1 MKKLIRFLQFD
12 GDTLIMENIKM
23 AELILAEE
31 YAKKKNIPVDKV
43 SDAVKKEI
51 DNHPKFVKVKD
62 EFGKRNPR
70 LIYPMTK
77 FYVLENAPWE
87 DILRIADKFE
97 KAKLGPKELKLGPI
111 ENYAKLDTG
120 DGYKQ
125 LDEDIDSAVEAK
137 AARMAEP
144 REQPTRKTLIR
155 PEISLLVDEYA
166 KSKKIDPKEVTEE
179 QKLEL
184 SKSPVYQAVKSKFLD
199 DMNRPDLMYLF
210 TKFHVI
216 EKTPIKKLL
225 ELVDKLE
232 KYKPEPGELRHGTI
246 DAYGKLD
253 KKKDPPPGAEVLSDD
268 IDQMVMNRKAK
279 KMVDL
284 MPKRMR
290 EKYKLVADSD
300 DKKDKEKIKKLVYIA
315 NRLETLE
322 PKEMNDKITGKPVM
336 RTAMESFIKKSKRYD
351 DFKDLPNRPATYPEF
366 ANIDVAFDQMIKDG
380 EGEIDGWTSGVDDL
394 RQKLVNLEP
403 ASAILYDDGGFI
415 VSSARTSEAVAEVCK
430 IVSGGHCIRNEGSF
444 WSHTKGGFVQ
454 LSISDFN
461 RKVSDNLALYTM
473 TIRPDGNLKESA
485 GSNNNMSTYSKFD
498 NKPFQ
503 DVLTYLKYPDALI
516 RTCVRF
522 FPEEQRIKAAL
533 EKIYTIGAK
542 PETHQILTALTRV
555 HEGVLSG
562 IMSPDNWTRIC
573 GLVAQIIKDQLKLK
587 DWEFTTYFKENGIVT
602 TADLKIFEY
611 IVGKKYKPE
620 DAEVI
625 KEATRENIEI
635 AEYILADK
643 STLANLSKDDIA
655 YFKSIVGN
663 QSEILSAVDAL

>member
-1 MKKLIRFLQFD
+1 MKKLVRFLQFD
-12 GDTLIMENIKM
+12 DHTSLMENIKM
-23 AELILAEE
+23 AELILAED
-31 YAKKKNIPVDKV
+31 YAKKRKIPVDKV
-43 SDAVKKEI
+43 EKKEI
-51 DNHPKFVKVKD
+51 EENPKFIKVKN
-62 EFGKRNPR
+62 EFLKRNPR
-70 LIYPMTK
+70 LVYPMTK
-77 FYVLENAPWE
+77 FYVLEDAPWDE
-87 DILRIADKFE
+87 LMVIADKFE
-97 KAKLGPKELKLGPI
+97 KAKLGAKDLKLGPI
-111 ENYAKLDTG
+111 ENYAKIDTG
-120 DGYKQ
+120 DGYLQ
-125 LDEDIDSAVEAK
+125 LDKDIDDAVEAK
-137 AARMAEP
+137 AAKLAEP
-144 REQPTRKTLIR
+144 REQVNKKPTIR

-184 SKSPVYQAVKSKFLD
+184 SRNPAYQSLRSKFLD

-253 KKKDPPPGAEVLSDD
+253 KKKDPLPGAEVLSDD

-284 MPKRMR
+284 MPKRIR
-290 EKYKLVADSD
+290 EKYKLVADSE

-322 PKEMNDKITGKPVM
+322 PKEMNDRITGKPVM
-336 RTAMESFIKKSKRYD
+336 RTALESFIKKSKRYD

-366 ANIDVAFDQMIKDG
+366 ANIDVAFNQMIKDG

-403 ASAILYDDGGFI
+403 ASAILYDDDGFI
-415 VSSARTSEAVAEVCK
+415 VSSARTSDAVAEVCK

-444 WSHTKGGFVQ
+444 WTHTKGGYVQ

-461 RKVSDNLALYTM
+461 RKITDNLALYTM
-473 TIRPDGNLKESA
+473 TIKPDGTLKESA
-485 GSNNNMSTYSKFD
+485 GSSNDMSTYSRF
-498 NKPFQ
+498 NNRPFQ
-503 DVLTYLKYPDALI
+503 EVLTYLKYPESLI
-516 RTCVRF
+516 KTAVRY

-533 EKIYTIGAK
+533 EKIYTIGAR

-562 IMSPDNWTRIC
+562 IMSPDNWVRIC
-573 GLVAQIIKDQLKLK
+573 GLVALIIKDQLKIK

-611 IVGKKYKPE
+611 IIGKNYKPE
-620 DAEVI
+620 DAVAI
-625 KEATRENIEI
+625 KDATEENIEI
-635 AEYILADK
+635 AEYILGDK
-643 STLANLSKDDIA
+643 SSLANLSKDDIA
-655 YFKSIVGN
+655 YFQSIVN
-663 QSEILSAVDAL
+663 NREEILKAISSL